1 VLHQSPP
8 PHRCNAGFRR
18 FGCDILA
25 ADSRPRIDARPR
37 RALRITNY
45 GDRLHEAAHSRYSR
59 SPGRSGRH
67 RLRRPGRRFQQR
79 PNWRRQRQHTAAS
92 ASNGGRGGAKV
103 SDSEITSAIK
113 DAFKQD
119 PQLAAAS
126 ISVAVENGAVTLS
139 GNVPNAQTYNRAI
152 SVARSAP
159 GVRPPVIATNLK
171 FPL

>member
-1 VLHQSPP
+1 MQG
-8 PHRCNAGFRR
+8 R
-18 FGCDILA
+18 
-25 ADSRPRIDARPR
+25 
-37 RALRITNY
+37 
-45 GDRLHEAAHSRYSR
+45 AAHSELQTMETDYMKPRTLVIPVLLAALAATGCASLGGGSSNDR
-59 SPGRSGRH
+59 TGAANASDGGRS
-67 RLRRPGRRFQQR
+67 
-79 PNWRRQRQHTAAS
+79 
-92 ASNGGRGGAKV
+92 GAKV
-103 SDSEITSAIK
+103 SDSDITSAIK

-126 ISVAVENGAVTLS
+126 ISIAVENGAVTLS